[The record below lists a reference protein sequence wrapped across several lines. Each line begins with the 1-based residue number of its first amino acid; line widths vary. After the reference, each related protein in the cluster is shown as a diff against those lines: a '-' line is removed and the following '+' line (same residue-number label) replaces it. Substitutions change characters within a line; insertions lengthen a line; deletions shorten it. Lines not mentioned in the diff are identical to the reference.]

1 MRVGD
6 QVQGFVLEKLL
17 EEDREGKTFLASHP
31 ERRKKL
37 RFRLLDR
44 STLASDDQMRFV
56 VELKLVSKLSQ
67 PNLLEIVDAG
77 ETPEGLA
84 FFVTELVEAK
94 TLAERWR
101 EGTLRVPALLAI
113 LFDVAV
119 ALEAAHK
126 KRLIHGGLT
135 ADTILLVGKPGEQPT
150 AKITDFGYARA
161 RARKIL
167 DAQADVRAIGLMFA
181 AHPLSPQLDLVM
193 RRARSTDPA
202 ERYPTMRALREDL
215 RRLLRG
221 EPLAQKAQP
230 NAATAVVRILDRT
243 PPPDVVVA
251 PPPSAPAPAQ
261 APARAPR
268 KRAPSSPP
276 SSLLI
281 VATGFFGVLFAAA
294 AAFGIYRIL
303 VN

>member
-6 QVQGFVLEKLL
+6 QVEGFVLEKLL
-17 EEDREGKTFLASHP
+17 AEDRDGKTFLASHP
-31 ERRKKL
+31 ERRQKL
-37 RFRLLDR
+37 LFRLLDR
-44 STLASDDQMRFV
+44 STLGSDDQMRFV
-56 VELKLVSKLSQ
+56 VELKLVSKLRQ
-67 PNLLEIVDAG
+67 PNLLEIIEAG
-77 ETPEGLA
+77 ETSDGRA
-84 FFVTELVEAK
+84 FYVTELVEAK

-126 KRLIHGGLT
+126 KKLVHGGLT
-135 ADTILLVGKPGEQPT
+135 AETILLVGKPGEQPT
-150 AKITDFGYARA
+150 AKITDFGFARA

-221 EPLAQKAQP
+221 EPLAAKAQP

-251 PPPSAPAPAQ
+251 PPPPPQ
-261 APARAPR
+261 RAPPQ
-268 KRAPSSPP
+268 RAPSPAAG
-276 SSLLI
+276 SLRI
-281 VATGFFGVLFAAA
+281 IATGFFAVLFAAA
-294 AAFGIYRIL
+294 AAFGIFRIL